1 MKNVSNIYSL
11 LCDKH
16 FFSSSRPASSTPSAG
31 VEEGAGVEEA
41 GVDEV
46 RQPVA
51 AGRGRF

>member
-1 MKNVSNIYSL
+1 MRGTSSTPARL
-11 LCDKH
+11 HL
-16 FFSSSRPASSTPSAG
+16 FSSSRPASSTPAAG

-41 GVDEV
+41 GVEEV

>member
-1 MKNVSNIYSL
+1 MRFSTQAAL
-11 LCDKH
+11 LH
-16 FFSSSRPASSTPSAG
+16 LPPAG

-41 GVDEV
+41 GVEEAGVDKV